1 MIKNLLL
8 TLSFASMSLSA
19 VAADV
24 TPVWLNPEVNQVN
37 REARRADFFAFENA
51 DLAKAGDK
59 TKSSRYLSM
68 EGKWRFNFVKDHN
81 LAPKDFFSLNFDDSQ
96 WVDFPVPGLFE
107 MEGYGDKTYKNA
119 GYAWCTT
126 FDNNPPIVGET
137 NNYTGSYR
145 RTFELPDNWN
155 GQEVY
160 FHVGSATSNLSVWV
174 NGKYVGYSEDA
185 KVAAEFNITKYLKK
199 GQNLIAM
206 QVMRWC
212 DGSYLE
218 DQDFWRFTGIARE
231 VYLYARPKQ
240 HVKDIIITAGLDDN
254 YKEGILEATATATVD
269 GSVFYELVDD
279 KGNTVFS
286 IPSGCGSVIGRGLS
300 VKPWS
305 AEVPN
310 LYSLVISF
318 YSEKI
323 KVDKSMKDL
332 LSSGNDKAVIEQYK
346 KQLAS
351 FEPKEVIVQRV
362 GFRNIEIKGGQLLVN
377 GQPILIKGAD
387 RHELDP
393 DGGYIVSMERMI
405 QDIKI
410 MKQLNIN
417 AVRTCHYPDD
427 PRWYD
432 LCDEYGIYLTAE
444 SNLESHGMGY
454 GEGTLAKRDDFA
466 KAHIER
472 QEGNVLSFRNHPS
485 IIVWSLGN
493 EAGYGPNFE
502 KAYDWVKATDKTR
515 PCQFEQARENGK
527 TDIFC
532 PMYADYNHC
541 ERYSK
546 GDNPRPL
553 IQCEY
558 AHAMGNSMGGFKEYW
573 ELIRKYPKYQG
584 GYIWDFVDQGLRDRS
599 PITGREIF
607 TYGGD
612 YGKYPA
618 SDYNFNCNGI
628 IAPDRRLNPHA
639 YEVQYYYQNAWI
651 TDKGLKDGKLEVY
664 NENFFKSLDDLELV
678 WFLGGAGNNGH
689 HRDGVPAGLT
699 YGHGGTIDIS
709 GIAPQQ
715 RKVITDEKLKQIIE
729 KMSGHHGDQE
739 LLLNFYF
746 KSKEGAPL
754 IDKGQVL
761 AKQQFVINPY
771 QFPELNTEGIESN
784 LKSQTSN
791 LKSQIQKEETNSY
804 VKFSAAGT
812 DLYVGKWTGW
822 IDYITVDGRDMLQN
836 RESIVPEFWRA
847 PTDNDYGAGLQRR
860 FGTWRNPQMKL
871 KSVTTADDGSPVIT
885 ATFDLPDQ
893 KAQLTMTYTL
903 TPDGVVIVREQLTT
917 DKEAKV
923 SDLFRYGMTLQMPGL
938 YNKVRYYGRGPIENY
953 IDRHDSEFIGM
964 YESTTSHEYYDYVRP
979 QESGNHTDVR
989 WFEVLNS
996 DGLGLRFYGDA
1007 PMEASAL
1014 PFLTSQLDDGPHK
1027 DKAWGHHSG
1036 DLIAPGITQVHITQR
1051 QFGLGCVNSWGAW
1064 PREEYR
1070 LPYKDYDFTFA
1081 IKPIK

>member
-1 MIKNLLL
+1 M
-8 TLSFASMSLSA
+8 LSLVCLASMEA
-19 VAADV
+19 MAD
-24 TPVWLNPEVNQVN
+24 TKPYWLDPTVNQVN
-37 REARRADFFAFENA
+37 REARRAAFFAFEDA
-51 DLAKAGDK
+51 DKAKANDK
-59 TKSSRYLSM
+59 TQSSRYLSM

-81 LAPKDFFSLNFDDSQ
+81 KAPKDFFSLKFDDSQ

-107 MEGYGDKTYKNA
+107 IEGYGDKIYKNA

-126 FDNNPPIVGET
+126 FENNPPYISET

-145 RTFELPDNWN
+145 RTFELPSNWN

-160 FHVGSATSNLSVWV
+160 FHVGSATSNLYVWV
-174 NGKYVGYSEDA
+174 NGKFVGYSEDA

-231 VYLYARPKQ
+231 VYLYARPKL
-240 HVKDIIITAGLDDN
+240 HIEDIVIGQDYVNGKGVLQVDAKAPKGT
-254 YKEGILEATATATVD
+254 TV
-269 GSVFYELVDD
+269 EQRLVDNQGQEVSLD
-279 KGNTVFS
+279 Q
-286 IPSGCGSVIGRGLS
+286 

-310 LYSLVISF
+310 LYSLFITL
-318 YSEKI
+318 KKGD
-323 KVDKSMKDL
+323 KVL
-332 LSSGNDKAVIEQYK
+332 
-346 KQLAS
+346 
-351 FEPKEVIVQRV
+351 EVVKQRV
-362 GFRNIEIKGGQLLVN
+362 GFRHIEIKDAQLLIN

-454 GEGTLAKRDDFA
+454 GEKTLAKNTAFE

-515 PCQFEQARENGK
+515 PCQFEQAGQNGK

-532 PMYADYNHC
+532 PMYYDYNGC
-541 ERYSK
+541 EKYSQ
-546 GDNPRPL
+546 GNNPRPL

-558 AHAMGNSMGGFKEYW
+558 AHAMGNSIGGFKEYW
-573 ELIRKYPKYQG
+573 DLIRKYPKYQG
-584 GYIWDFVDQGLRDRS
+584 GYIWDFVDQGMRDKS

-639 YEVQYYYQNAWI
+639 YEVGYYYQNVWVK
-651 TDKGLKDGKLEVY
+651 DVDLKEGKFEIY
-664 NENFFKSLDDLELV
+664 NENFFKTLDDLELQ
-678 WFLGGAGNNGH
+678 WFVGGAGGH
-689 HRDGVPAGLT
+689 HHANPGRPEGMT
-699 YGHGGTIDIS
+699 FGHGGTIDIS
-709 GIAPQQ
+709 GIQPQQ
-715 RKVITDEKLKQIIE
+715 RKIITDEQLKQTITRVL
-729 KMSGHHGDQE
+729 GHHGDNE
-739 LLLNFYF
+739 IFVAFYF
-746 KSKEGAPL
+746 KSKNGAPL
-754 IDKGQVL
+754 VDKGQVM
-761 AKQQFVINPY
+761 AKQQFCINEY
-771 QFPELNTEGIESN
+771 QFPD

-791 LKSQIQKEETNSY
+791 LKSQILKEETNSY

-822 IDYITVDGRDMLQN
+822 IDYLTVDGKEMLQF

-860 FGTWRNPQMKL
+860 FRTWHNPQMKL
-871 KSVTTADDGSPVIT
+871 KDFTVGDGSAV

-893 KAQLTMTYTL
+893 KSQLTMTYTL
-903 TPDGVVIVREQLTT
+903 TPEGEVIVREQLTT
-917 DKEAKV
+917 DKEAK
-923 SDLFRYGMTLQMPGL
+923 DMPELFRFGMALQMPKA
-938 YNKVRYYGRGPIENY
+938 YNSIEYYGRGPAETY
-953 IDRHDSEFIGM
+953 IDRKDSEFLGV
-964 YESTTSHEYYDYVRP
+964 YANEVSKEYFEYVRP
-979 QESGNHTDVR
+979 QESGNHVDVR
-989 WFEVLNS
+989 WFSVL
-996 DGLGLRFYGDA
+996 DKEGKGLCFYSDA

-1014 PFLTSQLDDGPHK
+1014 PYTTDQLDDGQHK

-1036 DLIAPGITQVHITQR
+1036 DLIPAGKTSVHIQQR
-1051 QFGLGCVNSWGAW
+1051 QLGLGCVNSWGAW
-1064 PREEYR
+1064 PRKEYR
-1070 LPYKDYDFTFA
+1070 LPYQDYDFTFA
-1081 IKPIK
+1081 IKPVK